1 MKNSWLSLLKLNKF
15 NFGERLVYQ
24 FVIFECKFLFSI
36 HIFYFTKSISKQD
49 RYHTHAF
56 DSISIKLFGSYQEY
70 ILVND
75 VTGEYRKE
83 QRNKIFRWF
92 PRDKYH
98 SLGLDQNTGK
108 DYFHC
113 IGESKKGC
121 LTLLFTGPWKT
132 MWREWEDGVV
142 KWYKWGRK
150 GETEV
155 VIKSM

>member
-1 MKNSWLSLLKLNKF
+1 MKNSWLSLLKLDKF

-36 HIFYFTKSISKQD
+36 YVFYFPKSAFKQD

-70 ILVND
+70 VLIND
-75 VTGEYRKE
+75 STGEYKKE
-83 QRNKIFRWF
+83 ERNKIFKWF
-92 PRDKYH
+92 PRDKYY
-98 SLGLDQNTGK
+98 SLDLNENTKK

-113 IGESKKGC
+113 IGESTKGC
-121 LTLLFTGPWKT
+121 MTILFAGPWSNI
-132 MWREWEDGVV
+132 WREWINGKV
-142 KWYKWGRK
+142 KLYRWGRK